1 MCVSTN
7 KKFLRFN
14 DFIFLLQYT
23 ICRHVETTEC
33 RYECNHN
40 LSWWLLVVICTFWG
54 NFKSQS
60 ISGLPLHLPEIC
72 ENNYSIIITP
82 TQRHDTHKQCDVSRG
97 YSLPSQSRRPDTWS
111 SWRVKGRRWLV
122 DLVWLAGTTQSYQ
135 TRLSGRSHELFLL
148 IINFGF
154 HFENLVKGMVHLL
167 TKKNSWG

>member
-33 RYECNHN
+33 WYECNHN

-97 YSLPSQSRRPDTWS
+97 YSLLTPVSIPPTRHVVELKGERPEVAGWPCLTRRYHTVISDKAQREKPRAFFAHYKLWFS
-111 SWRVKGRRWLV
+111 FW
-122 DLVWLAGTTQSYQ
+122 
-135 TRLSGRSHELFLL
+135 E
-148 IINFGF
+148 FG
-154 HFENLVKGMVHLL
+154 
-167 TKKNSWG
+167 